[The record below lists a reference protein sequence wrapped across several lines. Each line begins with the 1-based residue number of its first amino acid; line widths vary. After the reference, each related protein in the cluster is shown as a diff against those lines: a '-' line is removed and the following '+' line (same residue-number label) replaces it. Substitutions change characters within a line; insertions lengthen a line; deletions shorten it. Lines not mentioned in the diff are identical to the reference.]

1 MYQDGATRR
10 VMIRLGV
17 KFDICITIMTLNC
30 MKFSQRFKKLKKETD
45 EVFVIFNN
53 NSGGHAAQNAK
64 RFQKV
69 LNINYES
76 LTPKQLDFFE
86 GEW

>member
-1 MYQDGATRR
+1 
-10 VMIRLGV
+10 
-17 KFDICITIMTLNC
+17 MTMNL
-30 MKFSQRFKKLKKETD
+30 KEIQSAVQKLKKETE

-64 RFQKV
+64 RFQKM

-76 LTPKQLDFFE
+76 LTPKQLGFFE